1 MRHLK
6 KRFQFLNAARGTRFA
21 GRFFVLQSTPVA
33 CEDAGIGYTL
43 TKRTGNSPE
52 RNRIKR
58 RLRAAVAAC
67 QDKFQSG
74 HDYVLIG
81 RRDALGV
88 PFSTLV
94 EKLEHALK
102 YTKRQSGK
110 ARRQG
115 KTASNNSGMQ
125 TVK

>member
-1 MRHLK
+1 MAGFLKNRLVCATMRRLK

-21 GRFFVLQSTPVA
+21 GRFFVLQSVRTDL
-33 CEDAGIGYTL
+33 EDCGIGYTV

-58 RLRAAVAAC
+58 RLRAAVLSC
-67 QDKFQSG
+67 KTEFHNQ

-88 PFSTLV
+88 NFSTLV
-94 EKLEHALK
+94 QKLEHALE
-102 YTKRQSGK
+102 YTHRQ
-110 ARRQG
+110 
-115 KTASNNSGMQ
+115 KTAG
-125 TVK
+125 